1 MNSHP
6 TDPGLPGGE
15 HPRPVPP
22 PTPGAAPYGGPPE
35 NSFFAWLRQ
44 LGIRRSAD
52 RWIGGVAGGI
62 AQRTGL
68 DPVLV
73 RGIVIV
79 LSIFGVGVVLY
90 GVAWALLPEPDGRIH
105 LEEAVHGTWTSGMTG
120 ALVFT
125 VLGLGGPGISFW
137 ANDSWLGSVFWGL
150 FWVAAVVL
158 GIYWLTTRAGRAKS
172 AATGQA
178 GAPGR
183 PGNPLNNPVPGQAP
197 YNQGPYSQ
205 GPPAQQGWPSAGMHA
220 GGSERSAGTPH
231 SPAGSMPGPA
241 PAGYPGP
248 DAPTMPLPFDAHP
261 AGPSGQAKASD
272 REFDGIYVQFPPP
285 GKEPKPVSCHPPA
298 SWVALICGFALL
310 AAGVLLALDYTGIYE
325 TGSPVSVA
333 LAAAGV
339 VLGLGIVGLGA
350 AGRSSGLAGGL
361 GVLTLI
367 AALLFNGSFAYR
379 NLVVANESNWSV
391 SQSGTASEGYSVAA
405 ADGNLDLRGLADDLS
420 DGDITVPVSVAA
432 GDLTILVPDDA
443 PVSVYSEMALGN
455 VELEHGGRFTS
466 TGGLWVGPQE
476 RTLNPDARGNRI
488 IIEIKGVA
496 SNVLVTTDESSLDR

>member
-6 TDPGLPGGE
+6 TDPGLPAGD
-15 HPRPVPP
+15 HPRQVPP
-22 PTPGAAPYGGPPE
+22 PMPGPAPQGAPPE
-35 NSFFAWLRQ
+35 NSFFVWIRQ
-44 LGIRRSAD
+44 LGIQRSSD

-68 DPVLV
+68 DPVLI
-73 RGIVIV
+73 RGIAIV
-79 LSIFGVGVVLY
+79 LSIFGIGVVLY

-125 VLGLGGPGISFW
+125 VLGLSGPGISFW
-137 ANDSWLGSVFWGL
+137 ANDGWLGSVFWGL

-158 GIYWLTTRAGRAKS
+158 GIYWLTTRNKGKDPNARS
-172 AATGQA
+172 QA
-178 GAPGR
+178 GGPAYAS
-183 PGNPLNNPVPGQAP
+183 PGQSAQYP
-197 YNQGPYSQ
+197 FPADQGP
-205 GPPAQQGWPSAGMHA
+205 GTPGQQGWPSAGTYQ
-220 GGSERSAGTPH
+220 GGPE
-231 SPAGSMPGPA
+231 PAGKAPYQPGSAMPGTA

-248 DAPTMPLPFDAHP
+248 EAPTMPLAYGAHT
-261 AGPSGQAKASD
+261 AGPSGQAKASNRD
-272 REFDGIYVQFPPP
+272 FDGLYVQFPRP
-285 GKEPKPVSCHPPA
+285 GKEPKSVSCHPPA

-310 AAGVLLALDYTGIYE
+310 AAGVLLALDYAGIYE
-325 TGSPVSVA
+325 TGSPVTVA

-379 NLVVANESNWSV
+379 NLVVANQSSWSV

-420 DGDITVPVSVAA
+420 DGDVTVPVSVAA
-432 GDLTILVPDDA
+432 GDLTILVPDNV

-455 VELEHGGRFTS
+455 VELEHGSTHAS

-476 RTLNPDARGNRI
+476 RQLNPAARGNRI

>member
-6 TDPGLPGGE
+6 TDPGLPGGD

-22 PTPGAAPYGGPPE
+22 PMPGPAPYGAPPE
-35 NSFFAWLRQ
+35 NSFFAWIRQ
-44 LGIRRSAD
+44 LGIRRSPD

-62 AQRTGL
+62 SRRTGL

-73 RGIVIV
+73 RGLVIV
-79 LSIFGVGVVLY
+79 LSIFGIGVVLY

-105 LEEAVHGTWTSGMTG
+105 LEEAVRGTWASGMTG

-137 ANDSWLGSVFWGL
+137 ANDGWLGSVFWGL

-158 GIYWLTTRAGRAKS
+158 GIYWLTTRNNGRNPS
-172 AATGQA
+172 APTVGPSAYPASGQA
-178 GAPGR
+178 APNGLPAEKG
-183 PGNPLNNPVPGQAP
+183 PGTPGP
-197 YNQGPYSQ
+197 
-205 GPPAQQGWPSAGMHA
+205 QGWPSAGTYPGA
-220 GGSERSAGTPH
+220 PDPAKNTPYQPGGA
-231 SPAGSMPGPA
+231 MPGSA

-248 DAPTMPLPFDAHP
+248 DAPTMPLSFGTQTP
-261 AGPSGQAKASD
+261 GPSGQGKASNRD
-272 REFDGIYVQFPPP
+272 FDGMYVQFPPP
-285 GKEPKPVSCHPPA
+285 GKEPKEVSCHPPA

-310 AAGVLLALDYTGIYE
+310 AAGALLALDYTGIYE
-325 TGSPVSVA
+325 SGSPVTLA

-367 AALLFNGSFAYR
+367 AALLFNGSVAYR
-379 NLVVANESNWSV
+379 NLVVANQSNWSV
-391 SQSGTASEGYSVAA
+391 SQSGAASEGYSVAA

-420 DGDITVPVSVAA
+420 DGDVRVPVSVAA
-432 GDLTILVPDDA
+432 GDLTILVPDDV

-455 VELEHGGRFTS
+455 VELRHGGRYTS
-466 TGGLWVGPQE
+466 SGGLWVGPQE
-476 RTLNPDARGNRI
+476 RILNPDARGNRI

-496 SNVLVTTDESSLDR
+496 SNVLVTTDESSLNR

>member
-6 TDPGLPGGE
+6 TDPGLPGGD

-22 PTPGAAPYGGPPE
+22 PMTGTAPYGAPPE
-35 NSFFAWLRQ
+35 NSFFAWIRQ
-44 LGIRRSAD
+44 LGIRRSSD

-62 AQRTGL
+62 SRRTGL

-79 LSIFGVGVVLY
+79 LSIFGIGIVLY

-105 LEEAVHGTWTSGMTG
+105 LEEAVRGSWTSGMTG

-125 VLGLGGPGISFW
+125 VLGLSGPGISFW
-137 ANDSWLGSVFWGL
+137 ANDGWLGSVFWGL

-158 GIYWLTTRAGRAKS
+158 GIYWLTTRKNGKDP
-172 AATGQA
+172 AAPNRTGGPSTYA
-178 GAPGR
+178 A
-183 PGNPLNNPVPGQAP
+183 PGQAAP
-197 YNQGPYSQ
+197 NHFPADQGSDAP
-205 GPPAQQGWPSAGMHA
+205 GQQGWPSAGTHGGAA
-220 GGSERSAGTPH
+220 G
-231 SPAGSMPGPA
+231 PAGKAPDQPGGAVPGPA

-248 DAPTMPLPFDAHP
+248 DAPTMPLSFGTP
-261 AGPSGQAKASD
+261 GPGASSQAKAPTRD
-272 REFDGIYVQFPPP
+272 FNGLYVQFPPP
-285 GKEPKPVSCHPPA
+285 GKEPKPVSFHPPA

-325 TGSPVSVA
+325 TGSPATVA

-367 AALLFNGSFAYR
+367 AALLFNGSVAYR
-379 NLVVANESNWSV
+379 NLVVANQSNWSV
-391 SQSGTASEGYSVAA
+391 SQSGNASEGYSVAA

-420 DGDITVPVSVAA
+420 DGDVTVPVSVAA

-455 VELEHGGRFTS
+455 VELQHGGRYTS
-466 TGGLWVGPQE
+466 SGGLWVGPQE
-476 RTLNPDARGNRI
+476 RILNPDARGNRI

>member
-1 MNSHP
+1 MNPHS
-6 TDPGLPGGE
+6 TNPGTPGGE
-15 HPRPVPP
+15 HTPPVPP
-22 PTPGAAPYGGPPE
+22 AMPGTPPPGAPAQ
-35 NSFFAWLRQ
+35 NSFFAWIRQ
-44 LGIRRSAD
+44 LGIRRSPD

-62 AQRTGL
+62 GQRTGL

-73 RGIVIV
+73 RGLVIV
-79 LSIFGVGVVLY
+79 LSIFGIGVVLY

-105 LEEAVHGTWTSGMTG
+105 LEEAVRGTWTAGMTG

-125 VLGLGGPGISFW
+125 VLGLSGPGISFW
-137 ANDSWLGSVFWGL
+137 ANDGWLGSVFWGL

-158 GIYWLTTRAGRAKS
+158 GIYWLTTRNNNKGPGTGNRPGGPSAYAEPGQPDPNQPPAHQHGWSSASSYAGRTE
-172 AATGQA
+172 TGQNA
-178 GAPGR
+178 T
-183 PGNPLNNPVPGQAP
+183 
-197 YNQGPYSQ
+197 SQ
-205 GPPAQQGWPSAGMHA
+205 PA
-220 GGSERSAGTPH
+220 
-231 SPAGSMPGPA
+231 GPA
-241 PAGYPGP
+241 PAGSAPAGPPPVGYPGP
-248 DAPTMPLPFDAHP
+248 EAPTMPLPYGAHSASPAGHANP
-261 AGPSGQAKASD
+261 AGPG
-272 REFDGIYVQFPPP
+272 FDGFYVQFPPP

-310 AAGVLLALDYTGIYE
+310 AAGVLLALDYSGIYV
-325 TGSPVSVA
+325 TGSPVTVA

-339 VLGLGIVGLGA
+339 VFGLGIVGLGA

-379 NLVVANESNWSV
+379 NLVVANQSDWSA
-391 SQSGTASEGYSVAA
+391 SQSTAASEGYSVAA
-405 ADGNLDLRGLADDLS
+405 ADGNLDLRGLASELK

-432 GDLTILVPDDA
+432 GDLSILVPDDV

-455 VELEHGGRFTS
+455 VELEHDGRYS
-466 TGGLWVGPQE
+466 SAGGLWVGPQE
-476 RTLNPDARGNRI
+476 RQLNPEARGNRI

>member
-6 TDPGLPGGE
+6 TDPGVPGGD
-15 HPRPVPP
+15 HTRPVPP
-22 PTPGAAPYGGPPE
+22 PMPGPAPHGPFPE
-35 NSFFAWLRQ
+35 NSFFTWIRQ
-44 LGIRRSAD
+44 LGIHRSPD

-62 AQRTGL
+62 ARRTGL

-79 LSIFGVGVVLY
+79 LSIFGIGVVLY

-105 LEEAVHGTWTSGMTG
+105 LEEAVHGTWSSGMTG

-125 VLGLGGPGISFW
+125 ILGVSGPGISFW
-137 ANDSWLGSVFWGL
+137 ANDGWLGSIFWGL
-150 FWVAAVVL
+150 FWIAAVVL
-158 GIYWLTTRAGRAKS
+158 GIYWLSTRNNGRDRV
-172 AATGQA
+172 
-178 GAPGR
+178 APNMSGG
-183 PGNPLNNPVPGQAP
+183 PSTYVSPNQGVPSQGVPGQAP
-197 YNQGPYSQ
+197 
-205 GPPAQQGWPSAGMHA
+205 AGEQDW
-220 GGSERSAGTPH
+220 SSAGTYSGTPD
-231 SPAGSMPGPA
+231 PAGNGPFRPAA
-241 PAGYPGP
+241 PAASRAPAAGYPGP
-248 DAPTMPLPFDAHP
+248 EAPTMPLAYGAHQADP
-261 AGPSGQAKASD
+261 AGPGHASTRD
-272 REFDGIYVQFPPP
+272 FDGIYVQFPPP
-285 GKEPKPVSCHPPA
+285 GKDPKPVNCHPPA

-310 AAGVLLALDYTGIYE
+310 AAGALLALDYAGIYE
-325 TGSPVSVA
+325 TGSPVTVA

-379 NLVVANESNWSV
+379 NLVVANQSSWSA
-391 SQSGTASEGYSVAA
+391 SQSGTAAEGYSVAA
-405 ADGNLDLRGLADDLS
+405 ADGNLDLRGVADDLK

-432 GDLTILVPDDA
+432 GDLSILVPDDV

-455 VELEHGGRFTS
+455 VELEYGGTHTS
-466 TGGLWVGPQE
+466 AGGLWVGPQE
-476 RTLNPDARGNRI
+476 RQLNPGARGNRI

-496 SNVLVTTDESSLDR
+496 SNVLVTTNESSLDR

>member
-1 MNSHP
+1 MNPHS
-6 TDPGLPGGE
+6 TDPGTPGGE
-15 HPRPVPP
+15 HTPQAPP
-22 PTPGAAPYGGPPE
+22 AMPGTPPHGAAPE
-35 NSFFAWLRQ
+35 NSFFAWIRQ

-62 AQRTGL
+62 ARRTGL

-73 RGIVIV
+73 RGLVIV
-79 LSIFGVGVVLY
+79 LSIFGIGVVLY

-105 LEEAVHGTWTSGMTG
+105 LEEAVRGTWTAGMTG

-125 VLGLGGPGISFW
+125 VLGLSGPGISFW
-137 ANDSWLGSVFWGL
+137 ANDGWLGSVFWGL

-158 GIYWLTTRAGRAKS
+158 GIYWLTTRNNGKGTGAGSPPA
-172 AATGQA
+172 
-178 GAPGR
+178 
-183 PGNPLNNPVPGQAP
+183 
-197 YNQGPYSQ
+197 
-205 GPPAQQGWPSAGMHA
+205 GPPADAAQGNPPANQPHMQGFSSAGSSARMTNVPPDESSQAA
-220 GGSERSAGTPH
+220 GAG
-231 SPAGSMPGPA
+231 PAGPR

-248 DAPTMPLPFDAHP
+248 EAPTMPLSFGAHAAP
-261 AGPSGQAKASD
+261 AAGQETGPSAPSNPDFGGYYA
-272 REFDGIYVQFPPP
+272 QFPPP
-285 GKEPKPVSCHPPA
+285 GKEPKTVSYHPPA
-298 SWVALICGFALL
+298 SWIALICGFALL
-310 AAGVLLALDYTGIYE
+310 AAGVLLALDYSGIYV
-325 TGSPVSVA
+325 TGSPVTVA
-333 LAAAGV
+333 VAAAGV

-361 GVLTLI
+361 GVLTLV

-379 NLVVANESNWSV
+379 NLVVANQSNWSA

-405 ADGNLDLRGLADDLS
+405 ADGNLDLRGLAGELG

-432 GDLTILVPDDA
+432 GDLSILVPADV

-455 VELEHGGRFTS
+455 VELEHDGRYS
-466 TGGLWVGPQE
+466 SAGGLWVGPQE
-476 RTLNPDARGNRI
+476 RQLNPGARGNRI